1 MKQEL
6 YFGDNPYVN
15 MSNYDT
21 RSCQKQLENYCNN
34 NLQNYVRLWNE
45 QFNVIW
51 NYLKSG
57 KCWEANGKHRIIL
70 AQLNTDETF

>member
-34 NLQNYVRLWNE
+34 NLQNYVRL
-45 QFNVIW
+45 
-51 NYLKSG
+51 
-57 KCWEANGKHRIIL
+57 
-70 AQLNTDETF
+70 